1 MVGVRRLLRLEV
13 LEARDVP
20 AASPDI
26 GGPVPVPAFSV
37 GKGAGSDTLV
47 NLYNTVGGLVR
58 SFEAYNSAFR
68 GGVRVATADINGDG
82 VKDTITAPGPGG
94 GPDIRVFDGASGAL
108 IREFSAYSPAF
119 TGGVFVAAG
128 DVNGDG
134 RSDIITGA
142 GAGGGPHVEAF
153 SGINNQLLVSI
164 IAYDPSFRGGVS
176 VGAGAVFGIAPVQI
190 ITGAGVGG
198 GPHVR
203 VFNGQTG
210 AVMASFF
217 AFDSTTRFGVNVAG
231 LPGTTLGVTSIV
243 TSFGKGGPPEVR
255 VFSQQFA
262 VQADFLA
269 YSANFLGGVNVGAAP
284 AGSFGANAILTGP
297 GPGGGPHVEVFDV
310 GTIPQPTQSI
320 IAFDP
325 SFLGGVFVG

>member
-1 MVGVRRLLRLEV
+1 
-13 LEARDVP
+13 
-20 AASPDI
+20 
-26 GGPVPVPAFSV
+26 
-37 GKGAGSDTLV
+37 
-47 NLYNTVGGLVR
+47 
-58 SFEAYNSAFR
+58 
-68 GGVRVATADINGDG
+68 
-82 VKDTITAPGPGG
+82 
-94 GPDIRVFDGASGAL
+94 
-108 IREFSAYSPAF
+108 
-119 TGGVFVAAG
+119 
-128 DVNGDG
+128 
-134 RSDIITGA
+134 
-142 GAGGGPHVEAF
+142 
-153 SGINNQLLVSI
+153 
-164 IAYDPSFRGGVS
+164 
-176 VGAGAVFGIAPVQI
+176 
-190 ITGAGVGG
+190 VGG